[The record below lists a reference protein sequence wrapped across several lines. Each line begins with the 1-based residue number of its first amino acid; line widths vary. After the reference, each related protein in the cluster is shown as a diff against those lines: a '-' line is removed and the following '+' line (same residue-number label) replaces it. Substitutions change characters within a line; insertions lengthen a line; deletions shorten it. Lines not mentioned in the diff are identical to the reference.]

1 MTNQVSSRWANW
13 SLWFWVARACVVGL
27 VIADVSVAHPG
38 PGLGGHH
45 LVLLVG
51 GIFAAAAS
59 LAYPLLERVGERVS
73 ALVLAAGV
81 VGGCLAALVS
91 PSSGALVLPALIA
104 ATAGA
109 SLSFPIAAGA
119 AGCGL
124 VTLGTSS
131 IVVTSPGFS
140 LLGSSLAVLGGLLA
154 GLWRRQYVLR
164 AEQAELMSVEAER
177 AKEEH
182 GRAKALDERARL
194 AREIH
199 DVLAHT
205 LGGLVVQLDAADA
218 VLGET
223 GDSAKAR
230 RLVVSARRLAVE
242 GLEETRRAI
251 AALRLDPVALPDML
265 AALADSVGRD
275 RWVHVTTK
283 LTGIPREL
291 LIRASP
297 CTAPPKRR
305 SPTPASTL
313 QTPRSPFHS
322 PTEPQWFSSGS
333 PTTAHRVAS
342 TPMLLSLLVEA
353 TDCRGSR
360 NGQSCSEV
368 RCGPDRAKGAGSSNY
383 ECQDDRG
390 EPGCARRRR

>member
-109 SLSFPIAAGA
+109 SLSFPIAAGV

-124 VTLGTSS
+124 MTLGTSS

-291 LIRASP
+291 APDTSLAVYRTAQEALANARKHAPDSQVAVSLTYGAAMVLLRIANDSASGCVDAHALVATGGGYGLSGLKERAELLGGALRAGPSQGGWIVE
-297 CTAPPKRR
+297 
-305 SPTPASTL
+305 L
-313 QTPRSPFHS
+313 
-322 PTEPQWFSSGS
+322 
-333 PTTAHRVAS
+333 RV
-342 TPMLLSLLVEA
+342 
-353 TDCRGSR
+353 
-360 NGQSCSEV
+360 
-368 RCGPDRAKGAGSSNY
+368 
-383 ECQDDRG
+383 
-390 EPGCARRRR
+390 PG